1 MLRHYLVTRFETLN
15 ALSKFQMLYTLDS
28 LSVPVVL
35 PFLSSSPAFLFP
47 PSLSFYLSIS
57 FSKSTRCT
65 DLNALNGAASAVDNL
80 LVSHAKASPISRRA
94 RAKYRRTLI
103 EAVSYFK
110 SLGLLDVRTLLS
122 NLSK

>member
-35 PFLSSSPAFLFP
+35 PFLSSSPFSSH
-47 PSLSFYLSIS
+47 SLSFYLSIS